1 MIKPFALEIVTIQL
15 LGTLSMYANTECE
28 WPRREINM
36 QVFQDISGSDNISSP
51 APLPAPTRTPS
62 TQHGPGSVEEAGGYV

>member
-1 MIKPFALEIVTIQL
+1 MLKPFALEIVTIRL

-36 QVFQDISGSDNISSP
+36 QVFQDISGSDNISLDTPTHPHTYPHYP
-51 APLPAPTRTPS
+51 AWS
-62 TQHGPGSVEEAGGYV
+62 GFC